1 MERGA
6 RPGGGGAAPRAGDG
20 AQERSVVDVAVKA
33 QPSWRRGD
41 SAVGH
46 LRLSRDPS
54 RSTPATV
61 APVRSHL
68 LKVSWPFLT
77 SAAALFP

>member
-1 MERGA
+1 M
-6 RPGGGGAAPRAGDG
+6 
-20 AQERSVVDVAVKA
+20 DVAVKV
-33 QPSWRRGD
+33 QPVLAAGSG
-41 SAVGH
+41 AVAPPH

-68 LKVSWPFLT
+68 LKVSWLFLT
-77 SAAALFP
+77 SAAASFP

>member
-1 MERGA
+1 M
-6 RPGGGGAAPRAGDG
+6 
-20 AQERSVVDVAVKA
+20 DVAVKV
-33 QPSWRRGD
+33 QPSRCRGD
-41 SAVGH
+41 AVVGH

-68 LKVSWPFLT
+68 LKVSCPFLT